1 MSRARTGGRA
11 PRGKAYFGNRTAL
24 TVDGL
29 HALAFDHDLL
39 GRETERTVD
48 GTYPAAGV
56 RTAIPGWKP

>member
-1 MSRARTGGRA
+1 M
-11 PRGKAYFGNRTAL
+11 
-24 TVDGL
+24 DGL

-48 GTYPAAGV
+48 GTYPATGV